1 MTITFQPLND
11 AGRLL
16 LASDLDTPLDQL
28 NRSIEG
34 LKAEIDRLAI
44 QLEHLVA
51 ERAHIVATLTA
62 FYKSDITLSSLTP
75 ILDLATALN
84 PSLKETGRG

>member
-1 MTITFQPLND
+1 MTLTFQPLND

-16 LASDLDTPLDQL
+16 LASDLETTLDHL

-34 LKAEIDRLAI
+34 LKAELDHVAP
-44 QLEHLVA
+44 LVDTLLQ
-51 ERAHIVATLTA
+51 ERAHIIDVLSH
-62 FYKSDITLSSLTP
+62 FYHSDLTLSSVTP

-84 PSLKETGRG
+84 PSLKEPRA

>member
-1 MTITFQPLND
+1 MTITFEPLND

-16 LASDLDTPLDQL
+16 LASDLETTLDHL

-34 LKAEIDRLAI
+34 LKAELDHVAP
-44 QLEHLVA
+44 LVDKLLT

-62 FYKSDITLSSLTP
+62 FYHADRA
-75 ILDLATALN
+75 DA
-84 PSLKETGRG
+84 

>member
-1 MTITFQPLND
+1 MTITLQPLND

-16 LASDLDTPLDQL
+16 LASDLETTLDHL
-28 NRSIEG
+28 NCSIEG
-34 LKAEIDRLAI
+34 LKAELDHVAP
-44 QLEHLVA
+44 LVDTLLT

-62 FYKSDITLSSLTP
+62 FYHSDITLSTLTP

-84 PSLKETGRG
+84 PALKDMGR

>member
-1 MTITFQPLND
+1 MTITLQPLND

-16 LASDLDTPLDQL
+16 LASDLETTLDHL
-28 NRSIEG
+28 NCSIEG
-34 LKAEIDRLAI
+34 LKAELDHVAP
-44 QLEHLVA
+44 LVDTLLT

-62 FYKSDITLSSLTP
+62 FYQSDLTLSSVTP

-84 PSLKETGRG
+84 PSLKEPRA